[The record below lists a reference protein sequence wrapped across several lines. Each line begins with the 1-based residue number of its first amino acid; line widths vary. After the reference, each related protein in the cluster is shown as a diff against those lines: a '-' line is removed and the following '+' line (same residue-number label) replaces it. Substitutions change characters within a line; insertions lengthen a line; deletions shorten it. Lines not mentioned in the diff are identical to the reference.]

1 MSNLLTPD
9 TGTHFTAVFIK
20 SWTAQAAAVK
30 AFFEKYAD
38 TDYLKPIAPGRN
50 RPIYILGHL
59 IAVNDGLL
67 PLLGFG
73 QRLFPELEQLFIS
86 NPDNTTAVMPSLQ
99 ELKQKWETQQGILL
113 KHFNSLEPHQW
124 LERHTAV
131 SEADFA
137 AEPHR
142 HRLSVLMSRTAHM
155 AYHLGQLNLFPEK
168 KRLKYNPFHAGIS
181 LNFAF

>member
-1 MSNLLTPD
+1 METQLTTQTETLFA
-9 TGTHFTAVFIK
+9 TGFIK
-20 SWTAQAAAVK
+20 AWNTQAKAIT
-30 AFFEKYAD
+30 AFFEKYTDA
-38 TDYLKPIAPGRN
+38 DYLKPIAPGRN

-59 IAVNDGLL
+59 IAVNDGLM

-73 QRLFPELEQLFIS
+73 QRQFPELETLFI
-86 NPDNTTAVMPSLQ
+86 NTPDNPQATIPSLG
-99 ELKQKWETQQGILL
+99 ELRLKWETQQSVLN

-142 HRLSVLMSRTAHM
+142 NRLNVLLSRTSHM
-155 AYHLGQLNLFPEK
+155 GYHLGQLNLFPEK
-168 KRLKYNPFHAGIS
+168 KRLKYNPFHSGIS

>member
-1 MSNLLTPD
+1 MQPQQTIQTD
-9 TGTHFTAVFIK
+9 TLFASGFIRA
-20 SWTAQAAAVK
+20 WNTQAK
-30 AFFEKYAD
+30 EISAFFEKYAD
-38 TDYLKPIAPGRN
+38 ADYLKPIAPGRN

-59 IAVNDGLL
+59 IAANDALM

-73 QRLFPELEQLFIS
+73 QKLFPELEDLFIKT
-86 NPDNTTAVMPSLQ
+86 PDNPNAPIPSLS
-99 ELKQKWETQQGILL
+99 ELRQKWETQQGVLN
-113 KHFNSLEPHQW
+113 KHFSTLEPHQW

-131 SEADFA
+131 TEAAFA

-142 HRLSVLMSRTAHM
+142 NKLNVLLSRISHM
-155 AYHLGQLNLFPEK
+155 GYHLGQLNLFPEK